1 MKISDDLLTSS
12 VTLESVQHEDE
23 GVYTCEAVTDRD
35 TSKMRDFTIEV
46 RNSSQMLTASTSPEI
61 VTGSRVILDCHVKL
75 DERLETTSSIKWSK
89 DNVEID
95 FRYVKDIRKLIR
107 DS

>member
-1 MKISDDLLTSS
+1 M
-12 VTLESVQHEDE
+12 ESIQHEDE
-23 GVYTCEAVTDRD
+23 GVYTCEAVTNRD

-61 VTGSRVILDCHVKL
+61 VTGSRVLLDCHVKL
-75 DERLETTSSIKWSK
+75 DERLETTSSVKWSK
-89 DNVEID
+89 NNVEID
-95 FRYVKDIRKLIR
+95 FRYIKYTRKLLR